1 MIGPWARGG
10 PFCSSIFPRLGIT
23 RNPNRVMDPLKG
35 GVAAGCLYDF
45 DDICALAGSTS
56 ISCAG
61 SRSFH
66 YGIASSP
73 VDPML
78 FERCFAPWVVQAT
91 SPRSLARQK
100 TQEKRQNAPK
110 ARKPGRSCLK
120 PPAQNRPGF
129 LAVKGSR
136 GRLISCSCRRLKGRM
151 LPARVRWARGMF
163 GGRLRQG
170 RKGRSGRL
178 PPFTTCSYLRAGRR
192 AAALPGPP

>member
-1 MIGPWARGG
+1 
-10 PFCSSIFPRLGIT
+10 
-23 RNPNRVMDPLKG
+23 KG
-35 GVAAGCLYDF
+35 GVAAGCLHDF

-136 GRLISCSCRRLKGRM
+136 GRLISCSCRRLKGAHAARACSLGSRDVWWPAAPGPQGKKRKAAALHDLF
-151 LPARVRWARGMF
+151 LPARRTARSCVA
-163 GGRLRQG
+163 RPSLI
-170 RKGRSGRL
+170 
-178 PPFTTCSYLRAGRR
+178 TCRARPKASESAGTSRVITEPE
-192 AAALPGPP
+192 AT